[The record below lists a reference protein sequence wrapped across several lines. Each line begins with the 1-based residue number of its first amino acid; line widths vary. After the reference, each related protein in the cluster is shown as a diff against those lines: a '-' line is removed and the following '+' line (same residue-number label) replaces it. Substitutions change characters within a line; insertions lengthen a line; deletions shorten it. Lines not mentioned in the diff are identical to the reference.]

1 MTSPIVVSSANNSTE
16 FEPVLVNLNPRK
28 SPCKHGYIPLEF
40 RPTVD
45 AAAKVEADGTSFSLD
60 DGKIMC
66 LDYGKTVHK
75 SVSVSSGS
83 VLMDVNGLSKELARG
98 DILSTDAVKLPCGRI
113 SVDFYRV
120 SPLPHWF
127 ITSLGSVI
135 AVDAGLRTSL
145 DLYPNQQ
152 YQFKFSDL
160 GNVTYTK
167 ESKVILTYWTVKGF
181 EGRLEDFEFETTS
194 TCELVSRYRYILTM
208 RVLLAIAIFL
218 SMQFTFFLFCL
229 GGLWGF
235 WKRFC
240 AFFIIEGIHIPIYFG
255 PVLLC
260 TMHCGHCAIFRRNRR
275 GELQDAIPME
285 YLPGGAQPVIE
296 AQSVAINEESPSPAA
311 GSPRQAPE
319 QSSINSRG
327 EDEEEPLSQPETD
340 HQDQQALLLDVAAE
354 EKF

>member
-208 RVLLAIAIFL
+208 RVLLAIAYFFPCSSRFSCSVWEVYGDSGRDFAHFSSSKEFIFQSTSVQYYCAQCTVVTVPYSVGIEEENCKTPFQWNIFL
-218 SMQFTFFLFCL
+218 
-229 GGLWGF
+229 
-235 WKRFC
+235 
-240 AFFIIEGIHIPIYFG
+240 
-255 PVLLC
+255 
-260 TMHCGHCAIFRRNRR
+260 
-275 GELQDAIPME
+275 
-285 YLPGGAQPVIE
+285 
-296 AQSVAINEESPSPAA
+296 EEHS
-311 GSPRQAPE
+311 
-319 QSSINSRG
+319 
-327 EDEEEPLSQPETD
+327 L
-340 HQDQQALLLDVAAE
+340 
-354 EKF
+354 